1 MILEEIRTQHRYMAV
16 TIAFEEK
23 KKHVFERI
31 ISRTKHADLGGYY
44 TSSNLSKYV
53 KMTFRYT
60 ASTSGLIN
68 LLSKLNREL
77 KSA

>member
-31 ISRTKHADLGGYY
+31 ISR
-44 TSSNLSKYV
+44 V